1 MRDVVLVAAAVLAA
15 ASAVGCSATSED
27 SAAPETS
34 MTTAPQPTGPA
45 YDRVHMISRNSP
57 VSLVAGSSPACVADD
72 IAGVLVTP
80 DCVDP
85 ELGAPFIDED
95 EWREIDDPDTGTVLS
110 YRYVHG
116 GFEDSPVRF
125 ALHFPDSYR
134 GRFFQS
140 TYPTIGSE
148 QVPEERLATGL
159 RNGAAVVA
167 SNNAGGVA
175 ASPALGGVRANAAA
189 AKVARQLIPQLYGDD
204 VPARGFIY
212 GASGGAYQ
220 TIGAMESTTGVWDGA
235 VPIVPGTS
243 NAIPSFMTVQLLGLR
258 ALHDDL
264 PAIVDAVEPGGSGDP
279 FAGLGPDERAV
290 LEEVTRLGFP
300 LRGWWQYES
309 LKGGAF
315 GIVQLAVRGIDPG
328 YADDFWSVPG
338 YEGADPDSPI
348 HDDRVV
354 YETTVDA
361 IDGEAVTVADV
372 PPDDLFGADVVV
384 LNGEAEGQQ
393 TSITE
398 TESTMLGVERVPTG
412 LAAGDR
418 VRIDNSWF
426 LAMHYYHRYQVPDA
440 DQHGWDVLRD
450 ADGVPLYPQRPSLV
464 GPIIADVFGSLQ
476 TGEYAGRMIVLAS
489 MNDVEAFP
497 WAADWY
503 AQRVADA
510 LGDRTDDRFRLW
522 YLENSD
528 HIPRADRTHTIDYS
542 GAVEQALLDLD
553 AWVGAGVTPPA
564 STNYE
569 IDDLS
574 QIVVPGGAAE
584 RLGVQPVVHASV
596 GGSGC
601 DDTDGPRVDVNVGE
615 EFSVSAT
622 AATPPG
628 GGSIIDVEWDFDGSG
643 AFTGPG
649 DDIDIGQ
656 QVTTCAT
663 HHYDEPG
670 THFVTVRVAAHR
682 DGDVDAVD
690 RRITNLA
697 RVRVVVR

>member
-1 MRDVVLVAAAVLAA
+1 
-15 ASAVGCSATSED
+15 
-27 SAAPETS
+27 
-34 MTTAPQPTGPA
+34 MTTSGQPTQPAA
-45 YDRVHMISRNSP
+45 YDRVHEIAPNAP
-57 VSLVAGSSPACVADD
+57 LSLSAGRGEPCTADD

-80 DCVDP
+80 DCADP
-85 ELGAPFIDED
+85 ELGPPFVDED
-95 EWREIDDPDTGTVLS
+95 EWREIEDPDTGTVLS

-116 GFEDSPVRF
+116 GFEESAVRF
-125 ALHFPDSYR
+125 ALHFPAQYR

-148 QVPEERLATGL
+148 DVPEERIVAGL

-189 AKVARQLIPQLYGDD
+189 AKVARRVIPQLYGDD
-204 VPARGFIY
+204 APARGYVY

-220 TIGAMESTTGVWDGA
+220 AIGALESTTGVWDGG

-258 ALHDDL
+258 ALADDL
-264 PAIVDAVEPGGSGDP
+264 PSIVDAVEPGGSGDP

-300 LRGWWQYES
+300 RRGWWQYES

-328 YADDFWSVPG
+328 YADDFWSSPG

-348 HDDRVV
+348 HDDRIV
-354 YETTVDA
+354 YETTVGA
-361 IDGEAVTVADV
+361 IEGGTVTVADV
-372 PPDDLFGADVVV
+372 PPDDLFGADVIV
-384 LNGEAEGQQ
+384 LSGEAEGQQ

-398 TESTMLGVERVPTG
+398 AEGTELVVEHALTG

-440 DQHGWDVLRD
+440 DQYAWDVLRND
-450 ADGVPLYPQRPSLV
+450 DGTPIYPQRPALV
-464 GPIIADVFGSLQ
+464 GPVIADVFGSLQ
-476 TGEYAGRMIVLAS
+476 TGEYDGRMIVLAS

-503 AQRVADA
+503 AQRVANV

-553 AWVGAGVTPPA
+553 AWVGAGVAPPA
-564 STNYE
+564 STDYE

-596 GGSGC
+596 GDSGC
-601 DDTDGPRVDVNVGE
+601 GDTDGPRVDVDVGD
-615 EFSVSAT
+615 EFSVSVS

-643 AFTGPG
+643 AFTGTG
-649 DDIDIGQ
+649 DDFEVGQ
-656 QVTTCAT
+656 RVTTCAT

-670 THFVTVRVAAHR
+670 THFVTVRVTAHR
-682 DGDVDAVD
+682 NGDADAVGA
-690 RRITNLA
+690 RITNLA

>member
-1 MRDVVLVAAAVLAA
+1 
-15 ASAVGCSATSED
+15 
-27 SAAPETS
+27 
-34 MTTAPQPTGPA
+34 MTTSDQPTRPA
-45 YDRVHMISRNSP
+45 AHDRVHELVPNAAL
-57 VSLVAGSSPACVADD
+57 SLSAGGEPCGADD

-85 ELGAPFIDED
+85 EVGAPFVDED
-95 EWREIDDPDTGTVLS
+95 DWRQLEDPESGTVLS

-116 GFEDSPVRF
+116 GFGESAVRF
-125 ALHFPDSYR
+125 ALHFPAEYR

-148 QVPEERLATGL
+148 EVPAEQIAAGL

-189 AKVARQLIPQLYGDD
+189 AMVARQLIPQLYGDD
-204 VPARGFIY
+204 AAARGFIY

-220 TIGAMESTTGVWDGA
+220 TIGALESTTGVWDGG

-243 NAIPSFMTVQLLGLR
+243 NAIPSFMTAQLLGLR
-258 ALHDDL
+258 ALVDDL

-279 FAGLGPDERAV
+279 FASLGSDERTV
-290 LEEVTRLGFP
+290 LAEVTRLGFP
-300 LRGWWQYES
+300 LRGWWQHEA

-361 IDGEAVTVADV
+361 IEGGAVAVADV
-372 PPDDLFGADVVV
+372 PPDDLFGADVIV
-384 LNGEAEGQQ
+384 LSGEAEGQQ

-398 TESTMLGVERVPTG
+398 AEDNHLVVENALPG

-426 LAMHYYHRYQVPDA
+426 LAMHYYHRHQVPDA
-440 DQHGWDVLRD
+440 DQHGWDVLRA
-450 ADGVPLYPQRPSLV
+450 ADGAPLHPQRPSLV
-464 GPIIADVFGSLQ
+464 GPAIADVFGSLQ
-476 TGEYAGRMIVLAS
+476 TGEYAGRMVVLAS

-503 AQRVADA
+503 SQRVANA
-510 LGDRTDDRFRLW
+510 LGSRTDDRFRLW
-522 YLENSD
+522 YLENAD

-553 AWVGAGVTPPA
+553 AWVGAGVAPPP
-564 STNYE
+564 STSYQ
-569 IDDLS
+569 IGALS
-574 QIVVPGGAAE
+574 QIVVPGNAAD
-584 RLGVQPVVHASV
+584 RLGIQPVVRASV
-596 GGSGC
+596 GQSGC
-601 DDTDGPRVDVNVGE
+601 EDPDGPRAEVAAGE
-615 EFSVSAT
+615 EVAVSVS

-628 GGSIIDVEWDFDGSG
+628 GGAIIDVEWDFDGSG
-643 AFTGPG
+643 AFAGTG
-649 DDIDIGQ
+649 DDFDIGR

-663 HHYDEPG
+663 HRYDEPG
-670 THFVTVRVAAHR
+670 THFVTVRVTAHR
-682 DGDVDAVD
+682 NGDAAAVD

-697 RVRVVVR
+697 RVRVVVQ